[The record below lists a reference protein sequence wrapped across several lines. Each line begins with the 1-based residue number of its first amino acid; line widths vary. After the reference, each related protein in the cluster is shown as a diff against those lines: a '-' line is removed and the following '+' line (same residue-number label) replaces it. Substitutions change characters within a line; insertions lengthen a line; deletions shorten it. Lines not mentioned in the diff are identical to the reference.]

1 MTRIIISIF
10 LSLFWALNSF
20 SQELGTHWICYPLPN
35 DSSEVLFSH
44 TYVNQGRPQQAIL
57 SFASPG
63 KLRVYVNERNITQD
77 LCFSNPDT
85 STVTIQTYDVTR
97 FMRPDSNIIAVWY
110 APTPGQ
116 PISKQL
122 SLEYYGKDHTG
133 RDFYHKADG
142 EWKCHLLEGCY
153 IKREEEH
160 FDARSYD
167 NNWKATDYDRRQWL
181 SPLGAFQDEPQL
193 STSADMYLCRNSHLQ
208 QILLPISS
216 QMTEEGLLCD
226 FERTYQGTIRLT
238 LREAKKGEVLQI
250 GGLTYTCSGEMD
262 EQAFRR
268 FTYSIGR
275 SFTITDNHKLK
286 KIQIMN
292 IEGLDY

>member
-1 MTRIIISIF
+1 MDIS
-10 LSLFWALNSF
+10 
-20 SQELGTHWICYPLPN
+20 
-35 DSSEVLFSH
+35 
-44 TYVNQGRPQQAIL
+44 PQ
-57 SFASPG
+57 FAWTG
-63 KLRVYVNERNITQD
+63 KLWVYVNERNITQD

-97 FMRPDSNIIAVWY
+97 FMRPDSNIVAVWY

-193 STSADMYLCRNSHLQ
+193 STSADM
-208 QILLPISS
+208 
-216 QMTEEGLLCD
+216 
-226 FERTYQGTIRLT
+226 
-238 LREAKKGEVLQI
+238 
-250 GGLTYTCSGEMD
+250 
-262 EQAFRR
+262 
-268 FTYSIGR
+268 
-275 SFTITDNHKLK
+275 
-286 KIQIMN
+286 
-292 IEGLDY
+292 